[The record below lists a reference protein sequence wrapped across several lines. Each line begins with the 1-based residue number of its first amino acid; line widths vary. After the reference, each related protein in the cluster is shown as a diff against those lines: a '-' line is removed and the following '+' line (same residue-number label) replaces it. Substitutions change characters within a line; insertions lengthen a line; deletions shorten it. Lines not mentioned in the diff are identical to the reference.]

1 MNDAAPPAPPA
12 EPSTPPAPRPR
23 RWPRRLLLVLLT
35 LLLALVLLLGWLLG
49 TQRGLHALLALGERL
64 APGVVQVERAAGR
77 VLGSLDLTGLAL
89 RLEGISLD
97 VDHARL
103 DWAPGALLRGRLRVR
118 TLTVAG
124 VDLVLA
130 PSPEEPDPAP
140 LTLPDL
146 SLPLAVEVDSLTLE
160 RLRLRAPETA
170 PWLVLER
177 AELGAA
183 LTRGAL
189 TLEVLEVEL
198 SEPRAALSAA
208 GGATLSGDYPLDL
221 ALDWHL
227 GLEPAIALRGEGFA
241 RGDLARLTLEQRL
254 SGTVEAV
261 LAADLEHLLE
271 APRWSAT
278 LELAGVRLADI
289 QPDAPA
295 VELTASLR
303 SAGDLDRAT
312 LDGQLDARAP
322 ELPDFGHLALRLD
335 GDWLAP
341 ALELRALELTEQ
353 VSGARLAANGRVVL
367 DPAPPALQ
375 LEADWSR
382 LRWPLSGAALVR
394 APEGSLRLDGTLEDF
409 AYRLA
414 AAIEG
419 ESFPALELRAS
430 GQGSSTQVA
439 LDSLRLETL
448 DGTISGEGELAWVP
462 ALRWRLALDGEGLD
476 PGQWIDGLDDRVALS
491 LASAGDLAAFDYLL
505 EASTQGP
512 GLPVLAL
519 HGEGTGSAERVA
531 LEQLTLD
538 GLDGQVSGEAE
549 VRLAPE
555 TTWRGTVRVAGID
568 PGVLA
573 PAWRG
578 RLDGAIDLDGGLD
591 ADGLRL
597 DARLDRI
604 AGTLRGYPVA
614 LAGRLALA
622 GEALR
627 IDGLRLDSG
636 PTRASLAGTL
646 ARDQLALDLGFDSPD
661 LGSLLP
667 EARGQLRVSGRLGG
681 SAADPRLR
689 LRALAR
695 DVLVAGQGVARLE
708 LDGALGL
715 DPAAPLEIRLDARD
729 LSLGGAWS
737 RLTLTGSGTT
747 AAHRLAA
754 ELAGEPLDARLGL
767 AGGLDA
773 EGRYDGRLAALRVAG
788 EALGDWSL
796 TRPAPLRLAL
806 PEGGVGPLC
815 LRERGGSGGCLDA
828 ALHETGWEAGIDGLR
843 LDLGLLEQALGGTL
857 DLVGTLAV
865 DGRLRAEST
874 VLDGGLVARVEGGR
888 LRTLM
893 TRGEEALV
901 EFSGSEL
908 RLEAGPGALAARL
921 ELPLTGLGTI
931 AGEVRLSDWR
941 LDAPARPDQSLGGEL
956 RVDLDD
962 FSRVPDLLPDIA
974 AMRGTLRG
982 RLALAGTLGAPGVAG
997 TVRLAGVG
1005 FEVPLV
1011 GLEVDDLGLTLEASS
1026 RDRFTL
1032 TGTARLGDGLLEIDG
1047 GAGLD
1052 GAAFDGWMTLAG
1064 ERLRVADTAEYFAL
1078 VSPELRLEAG
1088 TSGARLRGEIR
1099 VPEARIR
1106 PRSVPAGTV
1115 SPSGDVVLDGSE
1127 AGSPYPL
1134 DIDLRLVLGDEV
1146 TLDAFGVNG
1155 RLAGALGVSQR
1166 PGRDMLGDGQ
1176 LQIIDGQYRFSAGF
1190 GLGAELGVPLTIEQ
1204 GRLIYAKSAIANPGL
1219 LLQAQREGGD
1229 TSAGVR
1235 VLGTLREPRLA
1246 FFSDTDPEMSQSE
1259 IIKYLVTGIAPQDN
1273 DQINDTGLAVGTYV
1287 APKVYMEY
1295 ESGLG
1300 DEPNKVRLRYDL
1312 SRRIELQTETGESQG
1327 ADIFF
1332 KFEN

>member
-1 MNDAAPPAPPA
+1 MNDDAARAAPPA
-12 EPSTPPAPRPR
+12 EPSTPPAPRR
-23 RWPRRLLLVLLT
+23 RWPRRLLLALFS
-35 LLLALVLLLGWLLG
+35 LLLVLVLLLGWLLG
-49 TQRGLHALLALGERL
+49 TQRGLHGLLALGERL

-77 VLGSLDLTGLAL
+77 VLGPLDLTGLAL
-89 RLEGISLD
+89 RLDGISLD
-97 VDHARL
+97 VEHARL
-103 DWAPGALLRGRLRVR
+103 DWSPGALLRGRLRVR
-118 TLTVAG
+118 ALTVAG
-124 VDLVLA
+124 VDLALA

-160 RLRLRAPETA
+160 RMQLRAPETA

-198 SEPRAALSAA
+198 SEPRAALTAA

-221 ALDWHL
+221 ALDWRL
-227 GLEPAIALRGEGFA
+227 GLDPAIVLRGEGFA
-241 RGDLARLTLEQRL
+241 RGDLARLALEQRL

-261 LAADLEHLLE
+261 LEADLEHLLE

-295 VELTASLR
+295 VELSASLR
-303 SAGDLDRAT
+303 SAGDLDSAT

-322 ELPDFGHLALRLD
+322 GLPDFGHLALRLD
-335 GDWLAP
+335 GDWQAP
-341 ALELRALELTEQ
+341 ALELRALEITEQ
-353 VSGARLAANGRVVL
+353 VSGARLAVSGRVVL

-419 ESFPALELRAS
+419 ESFPALDLRAT
-430 GQGSSTQVA
+430 GQGDTARIA

-448 DGTISGEGELAWVP
+448 DGVVGGEGELAWSP

-491 LASAGDLAAFDYLL
+491 LASAGDLAAFDYRL

-519 HGEGTGSAERVA
+519 HAEGAGSAERVA
-531 LEQLTLD
+531 LDQLTLD
-538 GLDGQVSGEAE
+538 GLDGRVSGEAE
-549 VRLAPE
+549 LTLAPV
-555 TTWRGTVRVAGID
+555 TTWRGAVRIAGID
-568 PGVLA
+568 PGVLD

-578 RLDGAIDLDGGLD
+578 RLDGAIDLDGGLG

-597 DARLDRI
+597 EARLDRI

-622 GEALR
+622 GEVLR

-636 PTRASLAGTL
+636 PTRASLAGSL

-667 EARGQLRVSGRLGG
+667 EARGQLRATVRLGG
-681 SAADPRLR
+681 SAADPRLK

-715 DPAAPLEIRLDARD
+715 DPDAPLEIRLDARD

-747 AAHRLAA
+747 AAHRLDA
-754 ELAGEPLDARLGL
+754 ELAGELLEARLGL

-773 EGRYDGRLAALRVAG
+773 EGGYDGRLNTLRLAG
-788 EALGDWSL
+788 ETLGDWSL

-806 PEGGVGPLC
+806 PEGGAGPLC

-828 ALHETGWEAGIDGLR
+828 ALHETGWEAGVDGLR
-843 LDLGLLEQALGGTL
+843 LDLGLLEQALGDTL
-857 DLVGTLAV
+857 DLAGTLAV
-865 DGRLRAEST
+865 DGRLRAESS
-874 VLDGGLVARVEGGR
+874 VLDGGLVARVEDGR

-893 TRGEEALV
+893 TRGEEALF
-901 EFSGSEL
+901 EFSGSAL
-908 RLEAGPGALAARL
+908 RLEAGPAALAARL
-921 ELPLTGLGTI
+921 ELPLRGLGTL
-931 AGEVRLSDWR
+931 AGEVRLPDWR
-941 LDAPARPDQSLGGEL
+941 LDAPARPDQPLRGDL

-974 AMRGTLRG
+974 SMRGTLDA
-982 RLALAGTLGAPGVAG
+982 RLALAGTLAAPGVAG
-997 TVRLAGVG
+997 EARLAGVG

-1011 GLEVDDLGLTLEASS
+1011 GLEVDDLGLTLEARS
-1026 RDRFTL
+1026 RERLTL
-1032 TGTARLGDGLLEIDG
+1032 GGSARLGKGLLEIEG
-1047 GAGLD
+1047 GADLGALD
-1052 GAAFDGWMTLAG
+1052 GWVTLAG
-1064 ERLRVADTAEYFAL
+1064 ERLTVADTAEYFAL

-1106 PRSVPAGTV
+1106 TRTLPAGTV
-1115 SPSGDVVLDGSE
+1115 SPSSDVVLAGSE
-1127 AGSPYPL
+1127 TSPPYPL
-1134 DIDLRLVLGDEV
+1134 DIDLRLVLGDDV
-1146 TLDAFGVNG
+1146 TIDAFGVNG

-1204 GRLIYAKSAIANPGL
+1204 GRLIYAKSVIDNPGL

-1235 VLGTLREPRLA
+1235 VLGTLRDPRLA

-1273 DQINDTGLAVGTYV
+1273 DRINDTGLAVGTYV